1 MIRVWCALCG
11 CLAIWIGLV
20 APGRAQSETFYAGK
34 TITIIVGFSAGG
46 GYDAYDRG
54 LARHM
59 SKYIPGNPTVIVQNM
74 PGAGSLTAVRSL
86 DLTQPKDGTVMLTF
100 NPGLITHSVVEPGT
114 VRLNFR
120 NFAWVGIFTPDFRVC
135 FSYGANGV
143 RTWADLLAQ
152 QQFVLGTTAKGDG
165 AYINAAMLREIF
177 GAPVKQILG
186 FPGSAERRIS
196 IERGEL
202 DGDCGT
208 FSSIPADWLE
218 RRLAN
223 PFVRFTRERL
233 PEMPESAIF
242 INDLARTTEQSELL
256 DFLNTENEI
265 GRVVIMSGKVPAD
278 RVAILREAFDRTMK
292 DPDFLADMQRQKLPV
307 NPKSGIEAQRIIER
321 FTSVSPEIVARAK
334 KLFE

>member
-1 MIRVWCALCG
+1 MVRVWRAFIGFLAAVALH
-11 CLAIWIGLV
+11 A
-20 APGRAQSETFYAGK
+20 APAAAQTAFYAGK
-34 TITIIVGFSAGG
+34 TITIIVGFSPGG
-46 GYDAYDRG
+46 GYDAYDRA

-59 SKYIPGNPTVIVQNM
+59 GKYIPGNPTVIVQNM

-86 DLTQPKDGTVMLTF
+86 EYTQPKDGTVMLTF
-100 NPGLITHSVVEPGT
+100 NPGLITHSLVEPEN
-114 VRLNFR
+114 VKFNFR
-120 NFAWVGIFTPDFRVC
+120 NFSWIGIFTPDFRVC
-135 FSYGANGV
+135 FSYGATGAKS
-143 RTWADLLAQ
+143 WAQILEQ
-152 QQFVLGTTAKGDG
+152 KQFVLGTTAKGDG
-165 AYINAAMLREIF
+165 AYINGAILREVF

-208 FSSIPADWLE
+208 FSSVPADWLE
-218 RRLAN
+218 QKTAN
-223 PFVRFTRERL
+223 SFVRFTRERL
-233 PEMPESAIF
+233 PEMPESAVF
-242 INDLARTTEQSELL
+242 VNELAKTPEQVDLL

-278 RVAILREAFDRTMK
+278 RVAMLREAFDKTMK

-307 NPKSGIEAQRIIER
+307 DPSSGQEAQRIIER
-321 FTSVSPEIVARAK
+321 FTSASPEIIARAK